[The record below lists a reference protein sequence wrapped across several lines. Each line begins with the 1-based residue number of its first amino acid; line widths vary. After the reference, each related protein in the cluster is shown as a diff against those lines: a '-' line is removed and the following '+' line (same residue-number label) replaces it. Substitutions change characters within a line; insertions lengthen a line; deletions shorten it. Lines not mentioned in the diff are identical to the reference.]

1 MSCSISQSIT
11 FVFVTIFRFLK
22 RRNLNRVVGP
32 AQQNPH
38 PFGTRQWKQFADAQA
53 TCHEQNVLRIA
64 DLEAQVNQTTELAE
78 ALQEM
83 ADFQASIISDLRLQN
98 KALLNGPDP
107 EVMERILD
115 RLHTPI
121 KKPDQVPGPQLQSTE
136 QERSGPSHAPAK
148 RRGPSSGKP
157 GDVSGAT
164 VPSGAS
170 AHSRPLTRRTLAQEL
185 EAQLEDESEDESET
199 GNI

>member
-1 MSCSISQSIT
+1 MYSSIFQSIT
-11 FVFVTIFRFLK
+11 FVFVTILRFLK

-38 PFGTRQWKQFADAQA
+38 PFGTREWKQFAEAQA
-53 TCHEQNVLRIA
+53 TCHEQNLLRIA

-98 KALLNGPDP
+98 KALRNGPDP
-107 EVMERILD
+107 EIMGRILE

-121 KKPDQVPGPQLQSTE
+121 KKPSQVPEPQLQPLE
-136 QERSGPSHAPAK
+136 QRGSGPC
-148 RRGPSSGKP
+148 SGNM
-157 GDVSGAT
+157 GDTSVAT
-164 VPSGAS
+164 VPSSAV
-170 AHSRPLTRRTLAQEL
+170 AHSRMTLAQEL
-185 EAQLEDESEDESET
+185 EAQLEDESEDESVARDV
-199 GNI
+199 